1 MDGSD
6 LNIKRIEAEYGEA
19 IKDGGMTVTI
29 SNHERN

>member
-6 LNIKRIEAEYGEA
+6 LNIKRIEAEYGEP

-29 SNHERN
+29 GAMP